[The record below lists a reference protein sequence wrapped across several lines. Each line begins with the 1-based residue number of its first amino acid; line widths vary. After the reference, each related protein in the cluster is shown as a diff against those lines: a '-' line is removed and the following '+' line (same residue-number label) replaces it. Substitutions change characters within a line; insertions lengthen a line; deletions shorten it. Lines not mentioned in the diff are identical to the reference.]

1 MLFRRIIVVVAS
13 ITMSIGVVVFVL
25 GRVVLGIAGSAEA
38 VSAIVGEVTDLP
50 EVRTELVDEIA
61 NQFASDPTISQYAND
76 ETVRAAVETVLSSSE
91 FEEFS
96 DEVSVAAYD
105 VFFEG
110 APSAE
115 IDVNALASIA
125 LDQLATATDSGELA
139 KMAEE
144 FGIQV
149 DEGSIAAVTDE
160 VVSAIEEGVLAEG
173 IEPIVLERTESDVDL
188 SGVVDSVRMWSNIGL
203 ALAVVSAGLMLVL
216 SPAAFIRRLLPV
228 GVALV
233 LAGVVLFGISN
244 MSGALP
250 IDGVARPE
258 MVRAIANSL
267 VGRVSGPAYTMLIA
281 GVAVSAISMSAR
293 FISRGR

>member
-1 MLFRRIIVVVAS
+1 
-13 ITMSIGVVVFVL
+13 MSIGIVAFVL

-38 VSAIVGEVTDLP
+38 VTAIVDEVTDLP

-61 NQFASDPTISQYAND
+61 NQFSSDPTISQYATD
-76 ETVRAAVETVLSSSE
+76 ETVRTAVETVLSSSE

-96 DEVSVAAYD
+96 SEVSVAAYD

-110 APSAE
+110 AAYAE
-115 IDVNALASIA
+115 IDVNALASVA
-125 LDQLATATDSGELA
+125 LDQLAAATQSGELA
-139 KMAEE
+139 QMAEE
-144 FGIQV
+144 FGIDV
-149 DEGSIAAVTDE
+149 DEGALESATDE
-160 VVSAIEEGVLAEG
+160 VVKAVEEGVLAEG

-233 LAGVVLFGISN
+233 LAGVVLFGVSR

-250 IDGVARPE
+250 IDGVARAE
-258 MVRAIANSL
+258 MVRAIADSL

-281 GVAVSAISMSAR
+281 GAIVSGVSMSAR
-293 FISRGR
+293 FVSRGR

>member
-1 MLFRRIIVVVAS
+1 
-13 ITMSIGVVVFVL
+13 MSIGIVAFVL
-25 GRVVLGIAGSAEA
+25 GRVVLGIAGSADA
-38 VSAIVGEVTDLP
+38 VTAIVDEVIDLP

-61 NQFASDPTISQYAND
+61 NQFSSDPTISQYATD
-76 ETVRAAVETVLSSSE
+76 ETVRTAVETVLSSSE

-96 DEVSVAAYD
+96 SEVSVAAYE

-110 APSAE
+110 AASAE
-115 IDVNALASIA
+115 IDVNALASVA
-125 LDQLATATDSGELA
+125 LDQLAAATQSGELA
-139 KMAEE
+139 QMAEE
-144 FGIQV
+144 FGIDV
-149 DEGSIAAVTDE
+149 DEGALASATDE
-160 VVSAIEEGVLAEG
+160 VVRAVEEGVLAEG

-188 SGVVDSVRMWSNIGL
+188 AGVVDSVRMWSNIGL

-233 LAGVVLFGISN
+233 LAGVVLFGVSR

-250 IDGVARPE
+250 IDGVARAE
-258 MVRAIANSL
+258 MVRAIADSL

-281 GVAVSAISMSAR
+281 GAIVSGVSMSAR
-293 FISRGR
+293 FVSRGR

>member
-1 MLFRRIIVVVAS
+1 
-13 ITMSIGVVVFVL
+13 MSIGIVAFVL

-38 VSAIVGEVTDLP
+38 VTAIVDEVTDLP

-61 NQFASDPTISQYAND
+61 NQFSSDPTISQYATD
-76 ETVRAAVETVLSSSE
+76 ETVRTAVETVLSSSE

-96 DEVSVAAYD
+96 SEVSVAAYD

-110 APSAE
+110 AAAAE
-115 IDVNALASIA
+115 IDVNALASVA
-125 LDQLATATDSGELA
+125 LDQLAAATQSGELA
-139 KMAEE
+139 QMAEE
-144 FGIQV
+144 FGIDV
-149 DEGSIAAVTDE
+149 DEGALESATDE
-160 VVSAIEEGVLAEG
+160 VVKAVEEGVLAEG

-233 LAGVVLFGISN
+233 LAGVVLFGVSR

-250 IDGVARPE
+250 IDGVARAE
-258 MVRAIANSL
+258 MVRAIADSL

-281 GVAVSAISMSAR
+281 GAIVSGVSMSAR
-293 FISRGR
+293 FVSRGR